1 MADEQ
6 PPVALDEL
14 DARLQKIHNRRE
26 TGKGQGGRLDA
37 ASQSA
42 VGMAWRIGVEVLAA
56 MVVGVGSGLLLDHW
70 LGSRPFG
77 LVGMFLLGAA
87 AGVLNVYR
95 TVNNLGY
102 APGYRAARGSS
113 QPQSPARSRDDGER

>member
-1 MADEQ
+1 MKDEQ
-6 PPVALDEL
+6 PPVTLDAL
-14 DARLQKIHNRRE
+14 DARLQEMHNRRG
-26 TGKGQGGRLDA
+26 TGKEQTSRLDA

-102 APGYRAARGSS
+102 APGYRAVRDLS
-113 QPQSPARSRDDGER
+113 QPQPPAEGQDGGER